1 MDKDLRDQIIFGEK
15 YKSEEYKGGL
25 RYFTKLRRH
34 ELRLLMDK
42 RIFDSHPWIRY
53 MEFVWFMERYE
64 NDNQLYLHGF
74 VYGPERKDGLGG
86 RQGGICIEGIGRD
99 NKWDDRETAEAVKV
113 FKFLFGEADEFGL
126 NPPYAWYD

>member
-1 MDKDLRDQIIFGEK
+1 
-15 YKSEEYKGGL
+15 
-25 RYFTKLRRH
+25 
-34 ELRLLMDK
+34 MDK

-53 MEFVWFMERYE
+53 MEFVWFMERYG

-74 VYGPERKDGLGG
+74 VYGSERKDELGG

-99 NKWDDRETAEAVKV
+99 KKWDDREAAEAVKV
-113 FKFLFGEADEFGL
+113 FKFLFGEADEFEL